1 MSFGDDTLD
10 TSNIPLPIKHP
21 LIGVLDHG
29 FVRLVNSMGSDI
41 DIVRSA
47 RVSYNADW
55 RGEPETPNRV
65 SSTFQS
71 KDEKLINYLLRNKHT
86 SPFESVVFTF
96 EIKCPIFVARQ
107 WHRHRTWAYNE
118 VSARY
123 TELPNEVYLPTYD
136 KITTQNKDN
145 KQMRTEEQNPHAHII
160 LKSITNNSVE
170 SFKRYLELL
179 GLGCPR
185 ELARMVLPLNTYTR
199 FFATVNL
206 HNLLHFLRLR
216 LHSHA
221 QYEIRVYAEAILSI
235 IEQIVPVTYK
245 HFLVDLDNL
254 GILV

>member
-10 TSNIPLPIKHP
+10 PSNADQVIKHP
-21 LIGVLDHG
+21 LVGVLDHG
-29 FVRLVNSMGSDI
+29 FVRLVNSMGSDL

-55 RGEPETPNRV
+55 RDNYSHEEN
-65 SSTFQS
+65 
-71 KDEKLINYLLRNKHT
+71 KDEKLISYLLRNKHT

-123 TELPNEVYLPTYD
+123 TELPEEFYLPEEKYLTLQS
-136 KITTQNKDN
+136 KAN
-145 KQMRTEEQNPHAHII
+145 KQMRTENQIEASGLVRDAIKAHCENAFA
-160 LKSITNNSVE
+160 LYKSFLNE
-170 SFKRYLELL
+170 ELA
-179 GLGCPR
+179 R

-199 FFATVNL
+199 FFGTVNL

-216 LHSHA
+216 LHPHA
-221 QYEIRVYAEAILSI
+221 QYEIRVYAQAIGSI
-235 IEQIVPVTYK
+235 IEQIVPVTMKY
-245 HFLVDLDNL
+245 FLEDYMKVKQE
-254 GILV
+254 

>member
-1 MSFGDDTLD
+1 MSSIDSSKPPLFPQKPAAQIFDD
-10 TSNIPLPIKHP
+10 IQRIKHP

-29 FVRLVNSMGSDI
+29 FVRLVNSMGSDL

-55 RGEPETPNRV
+55 RGPET
-65 SSTFQS
+65 SEELDSLTS
-71 KDEKLINYLLRNKHT
+71 KDEKLIAYLLRNHHT

-123 TELPNEVYLPTYD
+123 TELPEEYYIPSPDQL
-136 KITTQNKDN
+136 TTQAKDN
-145 KQMRTEEQNPHAHII
+145 KQMRTGQQVRETNSIIKSMQNHC
-160 LKSITNNSVE
+160 E
-170 SFKRYLELL
+170 YSFALYKEYLQR
-179 GLGCPR
+179 GVAR

-199 FFATVNL
+199 FFGTVNL

-216 LHSHA
+216 LHPHA
-221 QYEIRVYAEAILSI
+221 KYEIRVYAEAIRTI
-235 IEQIVPVTYK
+235 IKEIV
-245 HFLVDLDNL
+245 
-254 GILV
+254 